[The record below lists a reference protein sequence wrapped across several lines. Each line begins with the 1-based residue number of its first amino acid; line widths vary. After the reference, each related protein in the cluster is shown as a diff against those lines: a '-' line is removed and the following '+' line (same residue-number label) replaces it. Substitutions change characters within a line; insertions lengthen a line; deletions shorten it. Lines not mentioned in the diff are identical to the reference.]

1 MWHWLERQL
10 RAGGRARW
18 ETLCV
23 AGGLL
28 AWFWWFRRYGF
39 DLVDEGTLLAQI
51 GRVHAGARPYVDF
64 ETGYAPL
71 YFWLQGLA
79 WRIWGAGPLASR
91 TFGVVVHVATL
102 TILFAFLRRWTVTS
116 VALAI
121 TAVVVA
127 FLHPAAL
134 AWGGFFNVPYPGWPA
149 ALLLLVAQGL
159 VVGVVG
165 RRLEL
170 RSRLLIIVGAGLA
183 CGLAFSLKPNSGLLG
198 LAASALALSS
208 GWSRDDRVSRWAGA
222 ALALLAPLAVCLLI
236 GRSLASAWAPALVVP
251 VALAAFCVVRAHRP
265 VEGRAAGDLVALVA
279 GFVAPVLCW
288 LPALVAEMGFGRV
301 LREVLLLDGG
311 AVIAAYLQPF
321 PWPHPVALPVLGGLG
336 LAAWLAAGRGAALA
350 PLALGLGAAGGTLAL
365 LAGVMPLRLV
375 VENILLWTPPAAIAA
390 GALAVGRRGGR
401 AGARER
407 AALAF
412 AAVGAVQLFPR
423 PDLIHL
429 AMIGPGVA
437 LAFGLSWRRS
447 AVAWRRER
455 AHLQPTRQETPV
467 PQCILGAVLTLCVAR
482 GGTVAAARLESRLAP
497 MLPGVPA
504 APFVVV
510 EQAVARWAWLD
521 ELVGRVAHAPAGPFL
536 GFPDLAGVGVLA
548 GRPQPWR
555 YLYFVPGRPDHDG
568 ELEMLAS
575 LVQQSPAVVLLG
587 TPAVPAFAGAPAYFA
602 RLVTALAAL
611 DTAEGSVESPS
622 GPIRIRIAATP

>member
-1 MWHWLERQL
+1 MGRSLEQRF
-10 RAGGRARW
+10 RAGGRIPI

-23 AGGLL
+23 AVGLL
-28 AWFWWFRRYGF
+28 AWFGWFRRYGF

-51 GRVHAGARPYVDF
+51 ERVHTGARPYIDF

-71 YFWLQGLA
+71 YFRLQGLA
-79 WRIWGAGPLASR
+79 WQLWGAGPLASR
-91 TFGVVVHVATL
+91 TLGVIVHVATL
-102 TILFAFLRRWTVTS
+102 TALFAFLRRWSSAS

-127 FLHPAAL
+127 FLHPASL

-170 RSRLLIIVGAGLA
+170 RSRLGLIAAAGFV

-198 LAASALALSS
+198 VAAAALALSS
-208 GWSRDDRVSRWAGA
+208 GWSRDERGNRWAGA
-222 ALALLAPLAVCLLI
+222 ALALLAPLALSFLL
-236 GRSLASAWAPALVVP
+236 GRSLASAWTFALVVP
-251 VALAAFCVVRAHRP
+251 VALAAGRVVRAHRP
-265 VEGRAAGDLVALVA
+265 VEGRAGGDLVALAA
-279 GFVAPVLCW
+279 GFVAPVLFW
-288 LPALVAEMGFGRV
+288 LPALAAEIGLARV

-321 PWPHPVALPVLGGLG
+321 PWPHAATLPVLAG
-336 LAAWLAAGRGAALA
+336 LALAALLASGRGAALA
-350 PLALGLGAAGGTLAL
+350 PFALGLGGAGSALAVFS
-365 LAGVMPLRLV
+365 GVEAPRLI
-375 VENILLWTPPAAIAA
+375 VENILLWTGPVALGA
-390 GALAVGRRGGR
+390 GALAVGPRGGR

-412 AAVGAVQLFPR
+412 AAVSAVQIFPR

-437 LAFGLSWRRS
+437 LAIGLGWQRS
-447 AVAWRRER
+447 TNTWRRER
-455 AHLQPTRQETPV
+455 AHLQPTRQETPLSQV
-467 PQCILGAVLTLCVAR
+467 VLGLVLTLCLAR
-482 GGTVAAARLESRLAP
+482 SGTVAVGRLESRLAP
-497 MLPGVPA
+497 MLPAVPA
-504 APFVVV
+504 SPFVVV

-521 ELVGRVAHAPAGPFL
+521 KLVGRVAHAPAGPVL
-536 GFPDLAGVGVLA
+536 GFPDLAGVGLLA

-568 ELEMLAS
+568 ESEMLAS
-575 LVQQSPAVVLLG
+575 IAQQPPAVVLLG
-587 TPAVPAFAGAPAYFA
+587 TPAVPAFAGAPTYFA
-602 RLVTALAAL
+602 RLVAAL
-611 DTAEGSVESPS
+611 DALGPAEGTADGPS
-622 GPIRIRIAATP
+622 GPIRIGITTPP